1 MKVML
6 LAAGRGER
14 LRPLT
19 DSVPKALVEVAGKP
33 LIAWHLERLARA
45 GLREAVINVSHLG
58 SRIVERLGEGE
69 RFGMRLHYSR
79 ERERLETAGGIANAL
94 PLLGRE
100 PFLLVNADIYCEC
113 DFARLSKINL
123 QGPRASLLAY
133 LVLVPNPPHRQAGD
147 FSLER
152 GLVGDAPAPRYT
164 YAGVAVM
171 SPALVAPVRPG
182 EKAPL
187 APLLYDAARRDL
199 LGGEL
204 YEGLWQDVGTIE
216 RLAELGDDAERLL
229 GRKAPLGEAPEIG
242 FVREEAGVLRDLRV
256 PFGGMKR
263 SGVGREGGEEAMRF
277 FTEPKN
283 VCVQF
288 PHDGP

>member
-1 MKVML
+1 ML

-19 DSVPKALVEVAGKP
+19 DTIPKALVEIAGKP

-58 SRIVERLGEGE
+58 ERIVERLGDGG
-69 RFGMRLHYSR
+69 RFGVRLHYSR

-94 PLLGRE
+94 PLLGPG

-113 DFARLSKINL
+113 DFARLSRIDL
-123 QGPRASLLAY
+123 RGLAY
-133 LVLVPNPPHRQAGD
+133 LVLVPNPQHRQAGD

-152 GLVGDAPAPRYT
+152 GRVGDAAAPRYT

-187 APLLYDAARRDL
+187 APLLYDAARRGL
-199 LGGEL
+199 LAGEL
-204 YEGLWQDVGTIE
+204 YQGLWQDVGTVE
-216 RLAELGDDAERLL
+216 RLAELEKLL
-229 GRKAPLGEAPEIG
+229 
-242 FVREEAGVLRDLRV
+242 RENR
-256 PFGGMKR
+256 
-263 SGVGREGGEEAMRF
+263 
-277 FTEPKN
+277 
-283 VCVQF
+283 
-288 PHDGP
+288 